1 MTRVLIIDDKK
12 RIRDAY
18 RILLEKMDC
27 LVDVAQGSLE
37 GIDCFISKIYDVV
50 LTDFKLDELDGLQML
65 EFFQT
70 IDSKIPVVFY
80 SDIADGNTIKK
91 ILEKGAF
98 DFVPHSAG
106 TRFLLHI
113 ISKAVYER
121 PHQVSDDTPFCN
133 SQINV
138 SLTRNSKTLCD

>member
-1 MTRVLIIDDKK
+1 MTRVLVINDEK

-18 RILLEKMDC
+18 RILLEKMNC

-37 GIDCFISKIYDVV
+37 GIDCFISKVYDVV
-50 LTDFKLDELDGLQML
+50 LTDFNLIELDGLQML

-80 SDIADGNTIKK
+80 SDIEDGKVIKK
-91 ILEKGAF
+91 ILDQGAF

-121 PHQVSDDTPFCN
+121 PHHVTDDTPFCYSKKN
-133 SQINV
+133 ISV
-138 SLTRNSKTLCD
+138 TRKSSTLPD

>member
-18 RILLEKMDC
+18 RNLLLKMNC

-37 GIDCFISKIYDVV
+37 GIDCFISKVYDVV

-70 IDSKIPVVFY
+70 IDANIPVVFY
-80 SDIADGNTIKK
+80 SDIVDGNTIKK
-91 ILEKGAF
+91 ILDQGAF

-121 PHQVSDDTPFCN
+121 PHHITDNTPFCH
-133 SQINV
+133 SQIKV
-138 SLTRNSKTLCD
+138 SHTRKSKTLCD